1 MSAMQRNKGKSGER
15 ELAGILA
22 ELTGYNVRRRVRNDE
37 LDSDLVGIPG
47 WSIEC
52 KRHKSATHSDISG
65 WWEQAVAQA
74 AKEQALPVLFYRLD
88 RQEWRAVFHCGS
100 VINSAEFW
108 RGYDW
113 TFTGS
118 PQAWVAVMREGM

>member
-52 KRHKSATHSDISG
+52 KRHKAATHSDIAG

-88 RQEWRAVFHCGS
+88 RQEWRAVFHCGA
-100 VINSAEFW
+100 VIDSGEFW

-113 TFTGS
+113 TFTS
-118 PQAWVAVMREGM
+118 TPKAWVAVMRERM